1 LLVVLLIVM
10 VITITSLAFLSQ
22 SDIELACGRNMNL
35 RMQMDYLAE
44 SGLEHAKGLILNPH
58 DIASEYWTGGVD
70 QQIVGGDDYYDVEVV
85 RDDSDPTDR
94 CNYIIDCNACRLKN
108 GEKIGRSSLRAE
120 LRLDPCIAYWAGTST
135 TISQRVTINGDVY
148 CNGTLT
154 NDGVINGDVF
164 ANGLS
169 GSITG
174 QQKAVGDLSLVWPDI
189 EVTDFSPTYYIGA
202 ATYSPENIGS
212 DIHPS
217 GDFSPSGGNPA
228 GIRYRSGNVELPGA
242 VNIEGMLVVDG
253 TLRISGANN
262 SITAVRNF
270 AAVLVNG
277 DVIIDDGGKLEI
289 NGLAVVK
296 GRMQISSDDADV
308 SILGGLFVRDG
319 IVETTEDSSGNDNT
333 ATLYNSPTWHPSGG
347 QTGGGALEFD
357 GVDDYLQTSD
367 DPNKLQLTGDYT
379 MAVWIKANAIQ
390 KDWAAIFSKSSTDGS
405 TNHWTLQFNNIN
417 PKKLIIHHP
426 TAIWDTR
433 ISLDDV
439 AGAWHHI
446 RVVRSA
452 TTVTSYL
459 DGNEVYSNTWSVNP
473 GSGTGYFN
481 IGADRTTSINYVY
494 KGLIDDIRIYD
505 RPPDANETHPSVNP
519 IGHWR
524 LDDRGSSVNVTAAP
538 CKTAIVVWSQ
548 AGVAENWGQ
557 AAGAFF
563 RSIKRE

>member
-1 LLVVLLIVM
+1 
-10 VITITSLAFLSQ
+10 
-22 SDIELACGRNMNL
+22 MNL
-35 RMQMDYLAE
+35 RMQMDYLAQ

-58 DIASEYWTGGVD
+58 DIDIALEYWTGDVG

-85 RDDSDPTDR
+85 RDDSDPNDR
-94 CNYIIDCNACRLKN
+94 CNYIIDCNAYRLKN

-120 LRLDPCIAYWAGTST
+120 LRLDPCIAYWVGTDT
-135 TISQRVTINGDVY
+135 TISQQVAINGDIYGAGNLV
-148 CNGTLT
+148 NK
-154 NDGVINGDVF
+154 
-164 ANGLS
+164 
-169 GSITG
+169 GSIGGDAFAGGQITG
-174 QQKAVGDLSLVWPDI
+174 ADIEGRLNEFVAQGPVVWPDI

-212 DIHPS
+212 SIHPS
-217 GDFSPSGGNPA
+217 GNFSPSGGNPA
-228 GIRYRSGNVELPGA
+228 GIRYRSGNVEMPGA

-277 DVIIDDGGKLEI
+277 DVIIDDGGELEI
-289 NGLAVVK
+289 NGLAVVE
-296 GRMQISSDDADV
+296 GQVQISAGAIGV
-308 SILGGLFVRDG
+308 SILGGLFTEDG
-319 IVETTEDSSGNDNT
+319 IVETTEDSSGNDN
-333 ATLYNSPTWHPSGG
+333 AAIVYNSPTWHPSGG
-347 QTGGGALEFD
+347 RTDGALEFD

-505 RPPDANETHPSVNP
+505 RPPDANETYPSVNP
-519 IGHWR
+519 IGHWM
-524 LDDRGSSVNVTAAP
+524 LDEDGGDRTTITAAP
-538 CKTAIVVWSQ
+538 SKTAIVVWSQ

-557 AAGAFF
+557 TAGAFF